1 DLGTFAVAN
10 ETVGTHEVMYLAWT
24 RNNLSGTTNFD
35 FEINKLAQ
43 PNMTTAG
50 SKALA
55 RSVGDL
61 LISYDFQG
69 GAQKPTL
76 TLRRWTASN
85 GGGGAS
91 VLGSNVADGDVNR
104 VTIAN
109 TLGGG
114 GNLAAFTFGE
124 AGIDLTAAGVIPA
137 AGTPG
142 ASCIGFGSAYV
153 KSRSSNS
160 FP

>member
-1 DLGTFAVAN
+1 
-10 ETVGTHEVMYLAWT
+10 
-24 RNNLSGTTNFD
+24 
-35 FEINKLAQ
+35 
-43 PNMTTAG
+43 
-50 SKALA
+50 LA
-55 RSVGDL
+55 RSVGDM

-76 TLRRWTASN
+76 TLRRWTAGN
-85 GGGGAS
+85 VWGNPT

-109 TLGGG
+109 HLGGG
-114 GNLAAFTFGE
+114 GTLPAFTFGE

-142 ASCIGFGSAYV
+142 ASCVGFGSAYV
-153 KSRSSNS
+153 KSRS
-160 FP
+160 